1 MRRFSIA
8 TSVLPAL
15 FFAGGCAT
23 SSNRVPEQAPERI
36 LAVDGAGQVIRQS
49 TTDEHSTATFAAP
62 MERVWR
68 ALVSSYAEAGI
79 DPTISDPGAGRHGSA
94 SFVVPR
100 RLLDKPIWQYF
111 DCGVGLNGRLAENGR
126 ITALIITTLLPQPDG
141 TTSASTQV
149 TASLR
154 RTDSATGTLLN
165 CASTGAIEEFLRGAI
180 SKRLS
185 ASR

>member
-1 MRRFSIA
+1 MRCAFIA

-15 FFAGGCAT
+15 LFTAGCAT
-23 SSNRVPEQAPERI
+23 TSIPEAELAPERI
-36 LAVDGAGQVIRQS
+36 LAVDGAGKVIRQS
-49 TTDEHSTATFAAP
+49 TTDEHSTAAFAAP

-79 DPTISDPGAGRHGSA
+79 DPTISDPGMGRHGSA

-100 RLLDKPIWQYF
+100 RLLDKPVWQYF

-126 ITALIITTLLPQPDG
+126 ITALVITTLLPQPDG

-149 TASLR
+149 SASLR
-154 RTDSATGTLLN
+154 RTDSATGTLLT
-165 CASTGAIEEFLRGAI
+165 CASTGALEEFLRGAI
-180 SKRLS
+180 AKRLS
-185 ASR
+185 VAR